1 MNKLLPVSKESTK
14 NKEQHRK
21 EPGIRLGKANDNK
34 KVKSPPGEV
43 GLSKNQTVIL
53 AVVVIGLS
61 LAVLLLAFW
70 IRMLMTQREERQLVI
85 NRLEQEIEVL
95 NNNGIDETVNAT
107 VSYDDL
113 PSDPSPDVAENAQNP
128 DVAQIQTFNYDNLFE
143 QSQILV
149 TQNQRKTYY
158 ICNEKAALRLIE
170 DSGLDYVIS
179 EHPDS
184 NYNLLLLGDWE
195 PEWVVQLQEWEERK
209 KRLLTTISQQ
219 ATSSEAATQTANSF
233 QMPEELEERK
243 KRLLTTISQQATSSE
258 AATQTANSFQMPEEL
273 EGLEAQKQDLLIG
286 IQILSSSSREEVN
299 KKVWILRNEGIPA
312 YIYSYP
318 KNYSQVYQYTLQV
331 NLFPTREEALV
342 YQEVLTQEHRDLFLE
357 MISNDVSRGYPRNI
371 MSND

>member
-1 MNKLLPVSKESTK
+1 MNKLLPVSKESAKTK
-14 NKEQHRK
+14 EEHRK
-21 EPGIRLGKANDNK
+21 ETGLRLGKTNNEK
-34 KVKSPPGEV
+34 TIKHQPGEV

-53 AVVVIGLS
+53 AVVVVGLS
-61 LAVLLLAFW
+61 LAVFILAFW
-70 IRMLMTQREERQLVI
+70 IRTLMSQREERQLVI

-95 NNNGIDETVNAT
+95 NNNGIDETVSAT
-107 VSYDDL
+107 VSYENL

-128 DVAQIQTFNYDNLFE
+128 DVAQIQTFNYDDLFDR
-143 QSQILV
+143 SQILV

-170 DSGLDYVIS
+170 DSGMDYMIS

-184 NYNLLLLGDWE
+184 NYNLLLLGDWV

-209 KRLLTTISQQ
+209 NRLLTTISQQ
-219 ATSSEAATQTANSF
+219 ATSSEAATQTAN
-233 QMPEELEERK
+233 P
-243 KRLLTTISQQATSSE
+243 
-258 AATQTANSFQMPEEL
+258 FQMPEEL
-273 EGLEAQKQDLLIG
+273 EGLEAHKQDLLIG